1 MDFLRRVFKGDK
13 IIWVVYMCLC
23 IISIMEVF
31 SAASTL
37 TYKTGDHWG
46 PITQHIGFLASGTFI
61 LWVTSRLP
69 YQFFRVAPILLIP
82 ISLALLTYL
91 TIRGVAVNGAARWL
105 EFFGIAFQP
114 SEFAKMGVVIGTALI
129 LSVMQEEQVANRKA
143 MRYILYLSLPV
154 CFLIFRE
161 NGSTALLLLAVVVIM
176 MFIGRVPLKQLFKPI
191 GITLALVIVFLSAPA
206 NMLTSISGRLPTM
219 QSRILNHSENKKY
232 ITPEDYDIDKNA
244 QVAHANIAI
253 ASSHIIGKMPG
264 NSVERDFLS
273 QAFSDFIYAIIIE
286 ELGLIG
292 GVFVVFLYMV
302 LLIRVLRIA
311 RKCNSDFPKL
321 LIIGIALIIV
331 SQAMLNMAVAVG
343 ICPVT
348 GQPLPFISKGGTS
361 TLINCV
367 YIGIILSVSR
377 CIKEQEEKRAAQE
390 ALVAEAANG
399 ESEEA
404 EEKENMEERGE

>member
-13 IIWVVYMCLC
+13 VIWVVYMCLC
-23 IISIMEVF
+23 IISIIEVF

-37 TYKTGDHWG
+37 TYKTGDHWA
-46 PITQHIGFLASGTFI
+46 PISQHIAFLVIGTFI
-61 LWVTSRLP
+61 LWVISWIP
-69 YQFFRVAPILLIP
+69 YQIFRLAPILLIP
-82 ISLALLTYL
+82 ISLILLAYL
-91 TIRGVAVNGAARWL
+91 TIKGVVVNGAARWI
-105 EFFGIAFQP
+105 EIFGFAFQP
-114 SEFAKMGVVIGTALI
+114 SELAKMGVVIGTALC
-129 LSVMQEEQVANRKA
+129 LSEMQEEQSANRKA

-161 NGSTALLLLAVVVIM
+161 NGSTALLLLSVVMLM
-176 MFIGRVPLKQLFKPI
+176 MFIGRVPMKQLFKPI

-232 ITPEDYDIDKNA
+232 ITPEEYDIDKNA

-311 RKCNSDFPKL
+311 RKCNSDFPRL
-321 LIIGIALIIV
+321 LIIGVALIIV
-331 SQAMLNMAVAVG
+331 TQAMLNMAVAVG

-361 TLINCV
+361 TLINCI

-377 CIKEQEEKRAAQE
+377 CIKEQEEKRAARE

-399 ESEEA
+399 EPEEVH
-404 EEKENMEERGE
+404 EKENMEERGE